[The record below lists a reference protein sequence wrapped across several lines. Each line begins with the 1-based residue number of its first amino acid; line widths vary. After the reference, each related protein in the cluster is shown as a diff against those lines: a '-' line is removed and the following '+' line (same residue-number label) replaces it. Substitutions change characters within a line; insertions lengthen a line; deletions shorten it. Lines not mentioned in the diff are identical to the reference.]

1 MISVNGDPRGVC
13 RGKRGVRKR
22 EEDGAERRRRKREK
36 SEEKNNQEQ
45 CTGMTGG
52 QNRCSTEQKTEI
64 RQQMVEIVLGGVTT
78 LGKKYSKLVR
88 MVGRRCCKV
97 GRRRRVQDAEGE

>member
-1 MISVNGDPRGVC
+1 MFDRAKNRNKATDGGDSVG
-13 RGKRGVRKR
+13 
-22 EEDGAERRRRKREK
+22 
-36 SEEKNNQEQ
+36 
-45 CTGMTGG
+45 
-52 QNRCSTEQKTEI
+52 
-64 RQQMVEIVLGGVTT
+64 GGVTT

>member
-45 CTGMTGG
+45 CTGMSGG

-64 RQQMVEIVLGGVTT
+64 RQQMVEIVLEGG
-78 LGKKYSKLVR
+78 GGDN
-88 MVGRRCCKV
+88 VG
-97 GRRRRVQDAEGE
+97 

>member
-45 CTGMTGG
+45 CTGMRGG

-64 RQQMVEIVLGGVTT
+64 RQQMVEIVLGGE
-78 LGKKYSKLVR
+78 GGDN
-88 MVGRRCCKV
+88 VG
-97 GRRRRVQDAEGE
+97 